1 VRAVQ
6 WGFDRAGLD
15 YVVIATAPTH
25 VTVRDPQGRRRR
37 ATVVWGSPWCR
48 ITKWR
53 SA

>member
-1 VRAVQ
+1 MRAVQ

-15 YVVIATAPTH
+15 YTVIATAPTH

-53 SA
+53 PA